1 MKMILFLKKI
11 ETFSI
16 IRILLKTC
24 NVYEKALKTSNSRD
38 DDDNG
43 ELCMWNG

>member
-1 MKMILFLKKI
+1 MKMILFFKKI
-11 ETFSI
+11 EIFSI

-24 NVYEKALKTSNSRD
+24 NEYEKALKTSNSRD

-43 ELCMWNG
+43 ELFTWNG